1 MMDEDG
7 RDDRDSPRESA
18 CAINGLE
25 AHYATNRTFECMYAH
40 LSRIACDCCMDECRL
55 S

>member
-25 AHYATNRTFECMYAH
+25 AHDATNRTLECIIRP
-40 LSRIACDCCMDECRL
+40 RIPCDCCMDERQL